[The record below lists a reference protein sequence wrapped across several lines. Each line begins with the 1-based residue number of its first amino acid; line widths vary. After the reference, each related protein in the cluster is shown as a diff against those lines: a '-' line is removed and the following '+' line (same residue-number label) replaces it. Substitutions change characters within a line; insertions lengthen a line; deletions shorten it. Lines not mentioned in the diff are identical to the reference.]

1 MTKAK
6 TPPRKVLL
14 DTNCFLRIY
23 HSPVLPLMQQ
33 VVQGHQLLTLKE
45 LGKELFESRRLTSDY
60 PWIAKDP
67 KASDI
72 KAGYL
77 QVRGITS
84 SRVEDEK
91 KWIRPYAT
99 ATLDRYCAE
108 RRIHPAK
115 RLSAPDIALL
125 ASAVTVK
132 AVIAT
137 DEWPLRLVVE
147 SLLEDPDDDGD
158 TYEIA
163 LMSSLDIL
171 ALLEAEG
178 LLTVE
183 TRVQTVDAW
192 MRRRENLLRGW
203 QQDYERLFGMKPPVL
218 D

>member
-1 MTKAK
+1 MTKVK
-6 TPPRKVLL
+6 TPLRKILL
-14 DTNCFLRIY
+14 DTNSFLRIY

-33 VVQGHQLLTLKE
+33 VVQGYQLLTLKE
-45 LGKELFESRRLTSDY
+45 LGKELFESRRLTNDY
-60 PWIAKDP
+60 PWIARDP

-77 QVRGITS
+77 QLRGITS
-84 SRVEDEK
+84 SRVEEEK
-91 KWIRPYAT
+91 KWIRPYAN

-108 RRIHPAK
+108 KRIRPVK
-115 RLSAPDIALL
+115 RLSVPDIALL
-125 ASAVTVK
+125 ASAVTIK

-147 SLLEDPDDDGD
+147 SLLEDPDEDGD
-158 TYEIA
+158 AYDIS

-178 LLTVE
+178 LLTVDA
-183 TRVQTVDAW
+183 RIQTVDAW

-203 QQDYERLFGMKPPVL
+203 QQDYERLFGMTAPAL